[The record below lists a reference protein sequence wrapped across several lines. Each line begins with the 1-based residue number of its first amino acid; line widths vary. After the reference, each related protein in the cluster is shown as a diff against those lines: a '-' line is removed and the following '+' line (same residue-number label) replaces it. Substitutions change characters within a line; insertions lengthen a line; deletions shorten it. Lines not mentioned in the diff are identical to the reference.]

1 MNNRKCGCKIEET
14 KKPVQK
20 IEEKM
25 KCGCETETIKKPEP
39 KTDDCDCGCG
49 K

>member
-1 MNNRKCGCKIEET
+1 MNNEKCGCKIEEIKKSIKET
-14 KKPVQK
+14 KQK
-20 IEEKM
+20 I

-39 KTDDCDCGCG
+39 KTDDCGCGCG